1 LTPACHRTE
10 FRGGPEHHGY
20 VIKGTGM
27 TISASSFVFNSTIPR
42 VVFGP
47 GSMRHLVREIDQLGA
62 KRALVLCTPEQ
73 HANAEAVRDII
84 GERCAGIFDRAVMH
98 VPIETARQ
106 ARSMANARDADCVIA
121 IGGGSTTGLGKAIA
135 LESALPILA
144 IPTTYAGSEMTP
156 IYGITESG
164 LKKTG
169 RDARV
174 LPKTV
179 IYDPELTL
187 SLPTTLSVT
196 SGINAMAHAAEGL
209 YAQDANPIM
218 SLLAEEG
225 IRALA
230 LGLPRIVADP
240 KDIEARSNALYGAW
254 LCGTVL
260 GNVGMA
266 LHHKLCHTLGG
277 SHNLPHAETHT
288 VVMPHALAYNASAAP
303 DAMARIAR
311 ALGKED
317 AARGMYELASSLGA
331 PVALK
336 DIGMPEAELDRCAEI
351 ANQNAYWN
359 PRPIEA
365 GAIRALLED
374 AYYGRMPNP

>member
-1 LTPACHRTE
+1 MNT
-10 FRGGPEHHGY
+10 F
-20 VIKGTGM
+20 
-27 TISASSFVFNSTIPR
+27 ASTFVFNSTIPR

-73 HANAEAVRDII
+73 RASAEAVREII
-84 GERCAGIFDRAVMH
+84 GGRCAGVFDRAVMH
-98 VPIETARQ
+98 VPIETARE
-106 ARSMANARDADCVIA
+106 ARSMAKELGADCAIA

-187 SLPTTLSVT
+187 SLPAGLSVT

-209 YAQDANPIM
+209 YAQYATPIM

-225 IRALA
+225 KRALA
-230 LGLPRIVADP
+230 QGRPRIVADT
-240 KDIEARSNALYGAW
+240 KDIQARGDALYGTW
-254 LCGTVL
+254 LCGAVL
-260 GNVGMA
+260 GNVGMS

-277 SHNLPHAETHT
+277 SYNLPHAETHT
-288 VVMPHALAYNASAAP
+288 VVLPHTLAYNATAAP
-303 DAMARIAR
+303 DAMTRIAR
-311 ALGKED
+311 ALGRDD
-317 AARGMYELASSLGA
+317 AARGMIELASSLGA

-336 DIGMPEAELDRCAEI
+336 DIGMPESELDRCAEI
-351 ANQNAYWN
+351 ASRNAYWN
-359 PRPIEA
+359 PRPVET
-365 GAIRALLED
+365 GAIRSLLED
-374 AYYGRMPNP
+374 AFHGRVPRT